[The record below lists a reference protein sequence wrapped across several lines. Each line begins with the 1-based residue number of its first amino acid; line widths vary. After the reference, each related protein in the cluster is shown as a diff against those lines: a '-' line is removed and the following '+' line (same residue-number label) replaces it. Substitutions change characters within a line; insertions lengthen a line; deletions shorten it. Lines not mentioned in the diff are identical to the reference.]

1 MLFSPEG
8 WNLALILTLLTLIL
22 QMEDI
27 VHGYLSVC
35 YILTLTVCLFV
46 CSGDHDVEGV
56 VNGDRC
62 QRCSSA
68 AL

>member
-35 YILTLTVCLFV
+35 YTDIDSLFV
-46 CSGDHDVEGV
+46 RLFRRS
-56 VNGDRC
+56 
-62 QRCSSA
+62 
-68 AL
+68 

>member
-8 WNLALILTLLTLIL
+8 WNLALILTLLTLIM

-35 YILTLTVCLFV
+35 YILTLTV